1 MPFTASR
8 RALLGAATLGTA
20 GAISR
25 PAAAQTRW
33 VMASPYPDGNFHTR
47 NIRAF
52 IEDVERATNGRL
64 SIQLHSNAT
73 LLPMGQIKR
82 GVQQGQVQIGEIL
95 LSVYGNEDPFFE
107 VDGIPFLADTW
118 EATAALNVATQPFIR
133 ARLERQQLIPLYFV
147 PWPSQGF
154 YTRQEIRSVED
165 FRGTRFRS
173 YNNLTVRMAEIM
185 GAQPTTVQV
194 AEVAQAFATNV
205 ISVMFTS
212 AQTGV
217 DTSAWDY
224 ARVFTDV
231 GGMRAR
237 NLIFANARAFNGL
250 SEADRTAVREASQR
264 ATVRGLE
271 MARAAEREMSE
282 RLAAQGMQVVRPGDA
297 FMAQLREIGARQ
309 TQEWVQR
316 AGPDGVQMLERYR
329 AAMRG

>member
-1 MPFTASR
+1 MTLKTSR
-8 RALLGAATLGTA
+8 RTLLGATLAA
-20 GAISR
+20 GAVIR

-33 VMASPYPDGNFHTR
+33 VMATPYPDGNFHTR
-47 NIRAF
+47 NIRTF
-52 IEDVERATNGRL
+52 IEEVERGTNGRL
-64 SIQLHSNAT
+64 AIQLHSNAT

-82 GVQQGQVQIGEIL
+82 GVQQGQVQLGEIL

-107 VDGIPFLADTW
+107 VDGVPFLADTW
-118 EATAALNVATQPFIR
+118 AATAALDTATQPYIR
-133 ARLERQQLIPLYFV
+133 ARLERQQLVPLYFV

-154 YTRQEIRSVED
+154 YTRQEIRSIDD

-173 YNNLTVRMAEIM
+173 YNNLTVRMAELM

-237 NLIFANARAFNGL
+237 NLIFANARAFNAL
-250 SEADRTAVREASQR
+250 SEADRNAVRTAAQAAS
-264 ATVRGLE
+264 ARGLD
-271 MARAAEREMSE
+271 MAKAAEREMAE
-282 RLAAQGMQVVRPGDA
+282 RLAAQGMQVVAPSDA

-309 TQEWVQR
+309 TQEWAQR
-316 AGPDGVQMLERYR
+316 AGPDGAQMLERYR